1 MGVTNFEDIT
11 NGLSNE
17 ELSLVPDMCE
27 AFRKYTKQNPIKAP
41 IIVAKINANKLTK
54 IKFTEVRLRKI
65 VNYIRTNGL
74 IPLIS
79 TSSGYYVDYSPEV
92 IESQIK
98 SLKERSSSIYHCAV
112 GLEKILSN
120 MNTSTQIE
128 IFKPDNQ

>member
-1 MGVTNFEDIT
+1 
-11 NGLSNE
+11 
-17 ELSLVPDMCE
+17 MCE

-54 IKFTEVRLRKI
+54 KKFTEVRLRKI

-74 IPLIS
+74 IPLIA

>member
-1 MGVTNFEDIT
+1 M
-11 NGLSNE
+11 
-17 ELSLVPDMCE
+17 
-27 AFRKYTKQNPIKAP
+27 
-41 IIVAKINANKLTK
+41 AKINLNKLTK

-74 IPLIS
+74 IPLIA
-79 TSSGYYVDYSPEV
+79 TSSGYYVDYSPEKV